1 MFSNSTAGQ
10 PIYSLSK
17 KLLCYQ
23 NIPLLYTVQCTVTLL
38 CIKNSETNWRGLP
51 IAFKLLLKI
60 APNSVFLTH
69 SMYLRG
75 TPYTCEPEPPV
86 RWSAR
91 YYSTW
96 SNFPIFSSPHILWPE
111 RLQKW
116 YKYWTKY
123 LEKFPSFATRN
134 ATLLVHLKSVV
145 QQQSCILTP
154 PTLSFCIP
162 QCECINGLMPPYTVE
177 K

>member
-1 MFSNSTAGQ
+1 MELTFSNSTAGQ

-75 TPYTCEPEPPV
+75 TPYTPANWNHLCAGRRATTVPGQIFPFFLPLTFSGLSV
-86 RWSAR
+86 CKSDTNTGQNIWR
-91 YYSTW
+91 
-96 SNFPIFSSPHILWPE
+96 NF
-111 RLQKW
+111 RLLQ
-116 YKYWTKY
+116 
-123 LEKFPSFATRN
+123 LEMQPCWFIWN
-134 ATLLVHLKSVV
+134 LLFNNNLA
-145 QQQSCILTP
+145 
-154 PTLSFCIP
+154 F
-162 QCECINGLMPPYTVE
+162 
-177 K
+177 